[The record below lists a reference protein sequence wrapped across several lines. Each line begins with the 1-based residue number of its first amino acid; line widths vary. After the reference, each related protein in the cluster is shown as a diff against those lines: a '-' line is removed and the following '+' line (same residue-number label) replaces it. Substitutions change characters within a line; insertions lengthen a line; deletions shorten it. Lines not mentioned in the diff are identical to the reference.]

1 MEDIMVGKYIVKG
14 DRYYTKEHEWALIR
28 GNKAWIGITDY
39 AQKELGDV
47 VYVDLPSVG
56 ESYESGDAVANI
68 ESVKSVS
75 PIYAPLSGVVVEV
88 NEVLNDE
95 PHLVNESPYEDGWI
109 AVIELS
115 DPMEVEDLM
124 PAQDY
129 AQLLVEVIKDEKGE
143 TVRLNLPEEELSEG
157 VEESLEAL
165 PEEELGYEERER

>member
-1 MEDIMVGKYIVKG
+1 MEDIVVGKYVVKR
-14 DRYYTKEHEWALIR
+14 DRYYTKDHEWALVK

-47 VYVDLPSVG
+47 VYIDLPQVG
-56 ESYESGDAVANI
+56 ESYESGDTIANV

-75 PIYAPLSGVVVEV
+75 PIYAPLSGTVVEV
-88 NEVLNDE
+88 NETLSDE
-95 PHLVNESPYEDGWI
+95 PHLINESPYEDGWI

-124 PAQDY
+124 PAEDY
-129 AQLLVEVIKDEKGE
+129 AQLLAEIVKEEKGE
-143 TVRLNLPEEELSEG
+143 EVKLEMPEEEERI
-157 VEESLEAL
+157 EESLEAL